1 MVSSALIEL
10 LPSISRIVNDSL
22 RTGIF
27 PEDFKEAVI
36 RPAFK
41 GKGLNSEDLGSYRP
55 ISNLP
60 FVSKIIEKCVSLQ
73 LTTHLE
79 ENQLLSGV
87 QSAYRRYHSCETA
100 TLKVVNDLMLLLDKK
115 SKAILL
121 LLDLSAAFDTVQH
134 AALLKKLEMQ
144 YGIKDTAL
152 SWFRSYLTDRST
164 SVKIGDARSRP
175 IKVDIGVPQGSILGP
190 LLFIMYTKDLQAIA
204 DKYNLGIHLFADD
217 TQIYTCFE
225 TETLQSVTKR
235 LQDCIGDIK
244 NWMRMNYLKLNADK
258 TEIIVIHTR
267 ADRTPNPSEFV
278 LERNDDPIASAG
290 EIQSAASARNLGIW
304 LDSTLSMSSHIS
316 KVVQACNI
324 QLLNLWRIA
333 KKLPKQLKVKLVHT
347 LIHSRLDYGNAL
359 LYGATD
365 KDIAKLQKVQNSAVR
380 FVYGTRKWR
389 GVTEM
394 RKELHFL
401 PIRSRIHFKICLMT
415 YKTING
421 QAPSYMKEMISLRQP
436 KTKTLRADNDPTL
449 LHRTFTHKYTST
461 TKAFSI
467 CSPKLW
473 NVLPRHIREAE
484 SVIEF
489 KKLLKT
495 YLYDRAYPE

>member
-1 MVSSALIEL
+1 
-10 LPSISRIVNDSL
+10 
-22 RTGIF
+22 
-27 PEDFKEAVI
+27 
-36 RPAFK
+36 
-41 GKGLNSEDLGSYRP
+41 
-55 ISNLP
+55 
-60 FVSKIIEKCVSLQ
+60 
-73 LTTHLE
+73 
-79 ENQLLSGV
+79 
-87 QSAYRRYHSCETA
+87 
-100 TLKVVNDLMLLLDKK
+100 MLLLDKK

-304 LDSTLSMSSHIS
+304 IDSTLSMSSHIS